1 MSEAHRDARK
11 MGSYLTCGLIGNTR
25 LVFAYHLTKLILSP
39 LFQSCSAGAPISDE
53 ELARQA
59 ALVAANALQPTAQS
73 VAWTL

>member
-1 MSEAHRDARK
+1 MQHR
-11 MGSYLTCGLIGNTR
+11 STLIAPCC
-25 LVFAYHLTKLILSP
+25 V
-39 LFQSCSAGAPISDE
+39 GAPISDE